1 MGAALRQSG
10 KGSTGFVAVGPEW
23 PSTYYHRE
31 MESLLVVQVDDLKMA
46 GPQSML
52 RSKLDL
58 EPETDLGLC
67 PIREGNNQAKGWC
80 ASIHQSLHMT
90 WKVSLTRHPKISRN
104 CWEGCCSKESANS
117 ISSRGSQGPSSTVS
131 LWRRASQSMWNGADE
146 IQVSSHQH

>member
-67 PIREGNNQAKGWC
+67 
-80 ASIHQSLHMT
+80 L
-90 WKVSLTRHPKISRN
+90 
-104 CWEGCCSKESANS
+104 
-117 ISSRGSQGPSSTVS
+117 
-131 LWRRASQSMWNGADE
+131 
-146 IQVSSHQH
+146 